1 MNMLELVSNNTSHT
15 VIVLPEHPQPAEL
28 TAAEELVKHLEQLT
42 GVHVNT
48 IGETAYASGPM
59 VAVGFNNRL
68 PDSLKRERFGKLA
81 DDEIL
86 IWSSGDVLLL
96 AGGSPRGTLYAVY
109 EWLHQLGVR
118 FYSPSYT
125 KVPHTNRIT
134 MPARFRYK
142 PPMRARSI
150 LVGNGGESEWSA
162 RNRLS
167 SIALWRHSGEAY
179 GGGYAEGPDMH
190 TFWRQMPVEQL
201 QAHPEWC
208 AEVDG
213 KRQPPAGNT
222 NWGLCLQP
230 DVRSYLVQRGL
241 EYARQHPE
249 LSTIWV
255 GFNDGSPYCTC
266 PKCKSF
272 YDAHGGA
279 PSSLVIQLANEL
291 ADALAAETPGRMVKT
306 LAYAW
311 SIEPP
316 KNMRARDNVVVLFC
330 AMTGYFKPIATSTE
344 ARTLR
349 IQAEGWKRICRNVAV
364 YLYAYP
370 PEQYWYPAP
379 CLTVFG
385 KNIQWAHRLGCNDLF
400 MQVSGFGGSFGS
412 EAIDLRAWVYTRMMW
427 NPRLDFDKLVEEF
440 VRDNYGSAAVVV
452 MKVLERDRRVA
463 SGRTSIDKAVER
475 GLVAPEYVSPKHV
488 REANLA
494 LEKSRDVVND
504 PDTRSRLELFWLAYL
519 WADVWCGFTGAGRY
533 DAMKGTWAVPM
544 SDGPLRN
551 RYAKEA
557 KRIMVEHGINGLREG
572 VRLNPRSLA
581 FDKMGIDWKACQ
593 LQDAS
598 TSVVVVPEIGGNI
611 TDLRMTGSD
620 FKPLKDVWMITI
632 GSYPLHCAWR
642 DIVNDDYVPNY
653 VTASKPTGQVVTLEA
668 VTPAQRVRKN
678 VTVKDGWCM
687 VRLEASRSDGTAASI
702 RSSMML
708 DMLPTAFGGS
718 PVVHIER
725 KRGEWTHQTLG
736 EGLGSF
742 WYAYGGFDLSEAT
755 GRMVISSSTRAEGL
769 LVEFDPAQGVGVGYD
784 YDRYD
789 YPHGYGHI
797 LDIAFT
803 VPSRLATAEKP
814 LVLEL
819 RVKLLKDARITGL

>member
-1 MNMLELVSNNTSHT
+1 MNIRDLISHGIAHA
-15 VIVLPEHPQPAEL
+15 VIVLPEHPQPAET
-28 TAAEELVKHLEQLT
+28 TAAAELAKHLELLT
-42 GVHVNT
+42 GVRMLT
-48 IGETAYASGPM
+48 INATEYASGPM
-59 VAVGFNNRL
+59 VAVGVNIRL
-68 PDSLKRERFGKLA
+68 PDSLRRERFGMLA

-86 IWSSGDVLLL
+86 ICSSGDVLLL

-125 KVPHTNRIT
+125 KIPRLDRVSI
-134 MPARFRYK
+134 PARYRYK
-142 PPMRARSI
+142 PPIRARSI
-150 LVGNGGESEWSA
+150 LVGNGGEAEWSG

-208 AEVDG
+208 AEVKG

-222 NWGLCLQP
+222 NWGLCLQAE
-230 DVRSYLVQRGL
+230 VRNYLVQRGV

-266 PKCKSF
+266 PKCQAF
-272 YDAHGGA
+272 YDTHGGV
-279 PSSLVIQLANEL
+279 PSSLVLQLVNEL
-291 ADALAAETPGRMVKT
+291 ADALAVVSPGRMVKT

-316 KNMRARDNVVVLFC
+316 TNMRARDNVVVLFC
-330 AMTGYFKPIATSTE
+330 AMTNYYKPIAASSE
-344 ARTLR
+344 ARLLR
-349 IQAEGWKRICRNVAV
+349 QQAEGWKRICHNVAV

-379 CLTVFG
+379 CLYAFG
-385 KNIQWAHRLGCNDLF
+385 RNIQWAHRLGCNDLF

-412 EAIDLRAWVYTRMMW
+412 ESMDLRAWVYSRMMW
-427 NPRLDFDKLVEEF
+427 NPRQDFNKLVTEF
-440 VRDNYGSAAVVV
+440 VRDNYGQAEDVV
-452 MKVLERDRRVA
+452 MKVLDRDRSIA
-463 SGRTSIDKAVER
+463 SGHPYVDATADR
-475 GLVAPEYVSPKHV
+475 GLVAPEYVTPKHV
-488 REANLA
+488 RASNLA
-494 LEKSRDVVND
+494 LEKARDAIMD
-504 PDTRSRLELFWLAYL
+504 PGIRSRLELFWLAYL
-519 WADVWCGFTGAGRY
+519 WADVWLGFTGAGCF
-533 DAMKGTWAVPM
+533 DAKNGTWAVPM
-544 SDGPLRN
+544 SDGALRS

-572 VRLNPRSLA
+572 VRLNPRTLA
-581 FDKMGIDWKACQ
+581 IDKMGIDWKAYQ
-593 LQDAS
+593 LKDAS
-598 TSVVVVPEIGGNI
+598 TSMTVVPEIGGNLY
-611 TDLRMTGSD
+611 DLRLAGSD
-620 FKPLKDVWMITI
+620 FRPLKDVWMITI
-632 GSYPLHCAWR
+632 GSYPLHCSWR
-642 DIVNDDYVPNY
+642 DMVNDDYVSNY
-653 VTASKPTGQVVTLEA
+653 VLAAQPSSGQVKLEA
-668 VTPAQRVRKN
+668 VTPTQQVRKR
-678 VTVKDGWCM
+678 VSVSDGCC
-687 VRLEASRSDGTAASI
+687 VIRLETSRSDGAQASL
-702 RSSMML
+702 RSSLML

-718 PVVHIER
+718 PVMHIE
-725 KRGEWTHQTLG
+725 KKGGVWTHQTLG

-755 GRMVISSSTRAEGL
+755 GRLVIASSARAEGL
-769 LVEFDPAQGVGVGYD
+769 MVEFDPTQGVSVGYD
-784 YDRYD
+784 YDRYE

-803 VPSRLATAEKP
+803 VPSRLATPEHP
-814 LVLEL
+814 LVMEL
-819 RVKLLKDARITGL
+819 RVKILEDASVMAL

>member
-1 MNMLELVSNNTSHT
+1 MSMLELISRGTAHA

-28 TAAEELVKHLEQLT
+28 TTATELAKHLELLA
-42 GVHVNT
+42 GVSVDT
-48 IGETAYASGPM
+48 INVTEYVSGPM
-59 VAVGFNNRL
+59 VAVGFNGRL
-68 PDSLKRERFGKLA
+68 PDSLKRERFGRLA
-81 DDEIL
+81 GDEIL

-118 FYSPSYT
+118 FYSPDYT
-125 KVPHTNRIT
+125 KVPHTNRIS
-134 MPARFRYK
+134 MPARYRYK
-142 PPMRARSI
+142 PSVRGRSI
-150 LVGNGGESEWSA
+150 LVGNGGEAEWSA

-179 GGGYAEGPDMH
+179 GGGVAEGPDMH

-213 KRQPPAGNT
+213 NRQPPAGNT

-230 DVRSYLVQRGL
+230 DVRAYLVQRGL

-266 PKCKSF
+266 PKCQAF
-272 YDAHGGA
+272 YDAHGGV

-291 ADALAAETPGRMVKT
+291 ADALAAESPNRMVKT

-330 AMTGYFKPIATSTE
+330 AMTNYFKPFATSTE
-344 ARTLR
+344 ARALCK
-349 IQAEGWKRICRNVAV
+349 QVEGWKRICRNVAV

-370 PEQYWYPAP
+370 PEQYWYPTP
-379 CLTVFG
+379 CLYAFG
-385 KNIQWAHRLGCNDLF
+385 RNIQWAHRLGCNDLF

-412 EAIDLRAWVYTRMMW
+412 EAMDLRAWVYSRMMW
-427 NPRLDFDKLVEEF
+427 NPSLDFHRLVEEF
-440 VRDNYGSAAVVV
+440 VRDNYGAAAAVV
-452 MKVLERDRRVA
+452 MKVLERDLQVA
-463 SGRTSIDKAVER
+463 SGHPYVNKAADR
-475 GLVAPEYVSPKHV
+475 GLVAPEYVSPQHV

-494 LEKSRDVVND
+494 LEKARDAIKE

-533 DAMKGTWAVPM
+533 DAKKGTWAVPM
-544 SDGPLRN
+544 SDGTLRN

-572 VRLNPRSLA
+572 VRLNPQSLA
-581 FDKMGIDWKACQ
+581 IDKMGVDWKACQ
-593 LQDAS
+593 LQDTA
-598 TSVVVVPEIGGNI
+598 TRVVVVPDVGGNLF
-611 TDLRMTGSD
+611 DLRLAGSD

-642 DIVNDDYVPNY
+642 DIVNDDYVSGY
-653 VTASKPTGQVVTLEA
+653 KATQFATKQLQLEA
-668 VTPAQRVRKN
+668 VTPKQKVCKN
-678 VTVKDGWCM
+678 VRVSDGWCVM
-687 VRLEASRSDGTAASI
+687 RLDASRSDGSPASL
-702 RSSMML
+702 RSSLML
-708 DMLPTAFGGS
+708 DMLPAAFGDS

-725 KRGEWTHQTLG
+725 RGGLWTHQTLG

-742 WYAYGGFDLSEAT
+742 WYAYGGFDLLEAT
-755 GRMVISSSTRAEGL
+755 GRIIIASSTRAEGL
-769 LVEFDPAQGVGVGYD
+769 LLEFDLAQGVSVGYD
-784 YDRYD
+784 YDRYE

-803 VPSRLATAEKP
+803 VPSRLATLEKP
-814 LVLEL
+814 LIMEL
-819 RVKLLKDARITGL
+819 RVKLLKDAGVAAL